1 VTLSLFSLIN
11 TPSPGGERGG
21 DDKRETKNR
30 GKREE
35 IEQNQKKQNIGEQRK
50 KKEREGK
57 RRNIRERRENRE
69 KKRKNSSASHH
80 LFSLYQLR
88 CSICEPS
95 LLCVIATTMLQDYE
109 PPSTSET
116 TFQCHRQ
123 VSFPLFLLLFFFFY
137 LLPISTVLLVISEVN
152 YNSLSTVPRPDQC
165 RLEPKWLGQVC
176 PSFPLR
182 QSLLG

>member
-35 IEQNQKKQNIGEQRK
+35 IEQNQKKKKKTKQNKTKQNRGEQRK

-57 RRNIRERRENRE
+57 TRNIRERRENRE
-69 KKRKNSSASHH
+69 KKRKKNSSASHH
-80 LFSLYQLR
+80 LFSLHQLR

-95 LLCVIATTMLQDYE
+95 LLCVITTTTLQDYE

-123 VSFPLFLLLFFFFY
+123 VSFPLFLLPFFFFY
-137 LLPISTVLLVISEVN
+137 LLPISNVLLVISEVN
-152 YNSLSTVPRPDQC
+152 YNSLSTVPRPDHC
-165 RLEPKWLGQVC
+165 RLKPKWLG
-176 PSFPLR
+176 
-182 QSLLG
+182 

>member
-1 VTLSLFSLIN
+1 VI
-11 TPSPGGERGG
+11 GEGT
-21 DDKRETKNR
+21 TKER
-30 GKREE
+30 QKTEEKREE
-35 IEQNQKKQNIGEQRK
+35 IEQNQKKQNRGEQRK

-69 KKRKNSSASHH
+69 KKRKKNSSASHH
-80 LFSLYQLR
+80 LFSLHQLR

-95 LLCVIATTMLQDYE
+95 LLCVIATTTLQDYE